1 MYMKLRNL
9 MYATMVACAFASC
22 SNDEGI
28 DDNGGKTPE
37 GATAQLEVKIT
48 APSISKAGDVDESAT
63 IESLGVLVFD
73 VASNKL
79 ETKGIDVSGKAGEGK
94 SVVADGLTAGQK
106 KVLVLANMKNK
117 MQSYTTST
125 TLDDVLADTQAFSAD
140 EKDGSLS
147 MNSQVYTVTVKAG
160 VINFLGYGST
170 NPSDDPDNNYLTQA
184 GEQPVKLYRNVARI
198 VLKSIK
204 VTAKEEKYENAKFT
218 VNRVFVLHA
227 NKNTKVATTE
237 PWGTTMPAVLT
248 YLNGCTNP
256 EYAGWVSFMT
266 GKTEKQAY
274 LRGDNYEDAVAL
286 GFSNTIT
293 GQSLTYNQLWEPK
306 DQNFYVYE
314 NTSTDLYTLLV
325 VEGKLEYGEVTGDKA
340 ENRFYSVAIGKDGIK
355 GINEATGV
363 YSVPSG
369 FDGHRDGGLTGAV
382 RNIQY
387 NVELQVAGPG
397 YTTPFG
403 PDAKDDTS
411 LDVQV
416 EVVNFGAV
424 NQNVTIE

>member
-1 MYMKLRNL
+1 MKLRNL
-9 MYATMVACAFASC
+9 ICATMVACAFASC
-22 SNDEGI
+22 SNDDGI
-28 DDNGGKTPE
+28 DNGGGKTPE

-48 APSISKAGDVDESAT
+48 APAITKAVDQSAT
-63 IESLGVLVFD
+63 IASLGVLVFD
-73 VASNKL
+73 ASSNKL
-79 ETKGIDVSGKAGEGK
+79 ETKGIDVAGEAGEGK
-94 SVVADGLTAGQK
+94 SVVADNLTAGQK
-106 KVLVLANMKNK
+106 KVLVLANMKSK
-117 MQSYTTST
+117 MDSYTTST
-125 TLDDVLADTQAFSAD
+125 TLDDVLADTQTFSAA

-160 VINFLGYGST
+160 VINYLGYGSA

-204 VTAKEEKYENAKFT
+204 VTAKEEKYTNAKFT
-218 VNRVFVLHA
+218 VNRVFVLHG
-227 NKNTKVATTE
+227 NKTTKVATAE
-237 PWGTTMPAVLT
+237 PWGSTMPAVLN
-248 YLNGCTNP
+248 YLNGCTNT
-256 EYAGWVSFMT
+256 EYAAWVSFMS

-274 LRGDNYEDAVAL
+274 LKANNYEDALAL
-286 GFSNTIT
+286 GFSNTVS
-293 GQSLTYNQLWEPK
+293 GQSLTYNQEWTPT
-306 DQNFYVYE
+306 DQSFYVYE

-325 VEGKLEYGEVTGDKA
+325 VEGKLEYGDVTGDAA
-340 ENRFYSVAIGKDGIK
+340 ELRFYSVAIGKDGIR
-355 GINEATGV
+355 GIDAATGV
-363 YSVPSG
+363 YPVPAN
-369 FDGHRDGGLTGAV
+369 FDGNRDGGLTGAV

-403 PDAKDDTS
+403 PDAKDETS

-424 NQNVTIE
+424 NQQVTIE